1 MLMLERLA
9 RFVVGAPRLVLGAAL
24 LLAVAAAVF
33 GLPVTTHLAA
43 GGQQDPTS
51 ESARVAQILVEKF
64 GISDQSLVLM
74 LTSDKGAKTPTV
86 ARVASELEGELRRS
100 GVVLNL
106 ASAWNAP
113 PSVAAEL
120 FSKDGKSGMIVAGL
134 IGGEND
140 AQKHAAT
147 LIKSLGHDRDGVSV
161 RAGGM
166 ATVYSQITR
175 QTERDLMTMELIAI
189 PVTFVA
195 LVSIF
200 GGLNAALL
208 PLVVGLFS
216 ILGSMSILRALTYFT
231 DVSVFSLNLTI
242 AMGLGL
248 AIDYSLLIINRYREE
263 VATGL
268 GREDALV
275 LTMRTSGRTVLFAA
289 LTVALA
295 LVSLLLFPMYFLR
308 SFAYAGVAVV
318 AMGAVAALLIVPAV
332 ITLLGDHIDAL
343 NITTLIRRIM
353 HRPEPV
359 PMAISETFW
368 YRAAKRV
375 MAHAVPIAV
384 AIAAVLLFLGGPF
397 LGLKLGFPDDRTLP
411 ASASARQVGDELRAN
426 FNNDDATN
434 LSIIVEHVTGPA
446 QQQLDG
452 YAADLSRVRDVATV
466 SAPTGAYV
474 NGNKIGPA
482 MMPTG
487 IKDGTAL
494 FTVQTTAGEYTA
506 AAKRQLDVLHAIP
519 VPGGRDALLGG
530 GAQLNHDA
538 VNGILSRLPWVMGII
553 ATVTFA
559 LLFMLTGSVVL
570 PLKALVLNVL
580 SLTAT
585 FGALVW
591 IFQQG
596 HLDALGTEPT
606 GTITS
611 NMPILMFCIA
621 FGLSMDYEVFLMSR
635 IREYWMNSSRT
646 RADNDESVAL
656 GVARTGR
663 VITAAAVIMSI
674 SFGAL
679 IAAQVSFMRMFGAGL
694 TIAILMDASVIR
706 MLLVPAFMR
715 IMGRLNWWAP
725 PALARW
731 HARWGITDE
740 PLERNAYAS

>member
-1 MLMLERLA
+1 MLERLT

-24 LLAVAAAVF
+24 LVAVAAAVF
-33 GLPVTTHLAA
+33 GLPVARHLAA

-51 ESARVAQILVEKF
+51 ESARVAQILVDKF

-74 LTSDKGAKTPTV
+74 LSSDQGAKSPAVTKV
-86 ARVASELEGELRRS
+86 AGELEAELRRS

-106 ASAWNAP
+106 TSAWNAP
-113 PSVAAEL
+113 PPVAAEL
-120 FSKDGKSGMIVAGL
+120 FSKGGKSGMIVAGL

-140 AQKHAAT
+140 AQKHAGA

-166 ATVYSQITR
+166 ATVYGQITK

-216 ILGSMSILRALTYFT
+216 IFGAMSVLRALTYFT
-231 DVSVFSLNLTI
+231 DVSIFSLNLTI

-263 VATGL
+263 VASGMT
-268 GREDALV
+268 RDEALV

-295 LVSLLLFPMYFLR
+295 LVSLVLFPMYFLR

-318 AMGAVAALLIVPAV
+318 SVGAVAALVIVPAV
-332 ITLLGDHIDAL
+332 ITLLGDRIDAL
-343 NITTLIRRIM
+343 DIRRLLRRITR
-353 HRPEPV
+353 RPEPV
-359 PMAISETFW
+359 TRDITETFW
-368 YRAAKRV
+368 YRIAKRV
-375 MAHAVPIAV
+375 MGHAVPIAV
-384 AIAAVLLFLGGPF
+384 AIVAALLFLGLPF
-397 LGLKLGFPDDRTLP
+397 LGVKLGFPDDRTLP
-411 ASASARQVGDELRAN
+411 TSASARQVGDEMRTN

-434 LSIIVEHVTGPA
+434 LSVIVEHVTGPA
-446 QQQLDG
+446 RQQLDG
-452 YAADLSRVRDVATV
+452 YAAELSRVQGVTSV

-474 NGNKIGPA
+474 NGNKAGPA
-482 MMPTG
+482 AMQTG
-487 IKDGTAL
+487 IKNDTAL
-494 FTVQTTAGEYTA
+494 FTVQTTVEPYTA
-506 AAKRQLDVLHAIP
+506 AAERQLDALHAIP
-519 VPGGRDALLGG
+519 APGGAHPMIGG
-530 GAQLNHDA
+530 GAQLDRDA
-538 VNGILSRLPWVMGII
+538 VNGILSRLPWVLGII
-553 ATVTFA
+553 AVVTFA

-570 PLKALVLNVL
+570 PLKALVLNVI

-596 HLDALGTEPT
+596 HLGALGTAPT

-611 NMPILMFCIA
+611 NMPVLMFCIA

-635 IREYWMNSSRT
+635 IREYWMNSGRT

-674 SFGAL
+674 SFAAL
-679 IAAQVSFMRMFGAGL
+679 IAAQVSFMRMFGTGL
-694 TIAILMDASVIR
+694 TIAILMDATIIR

-725 PALARW
+725 PALVRW

-740 PLERNAYAS
+740 PLEENAYAS

>member
-1 MLMLERLA
+1 MLERLT
-9 RFVVGAPRLVLGAAL
+9 RFVVAAPRLVLGAAL
-24 LLAVAAAVF
+24 LIAVAAAVF
-33 GLPVTTHLAA
+33 GLPVTSHLAA

-51 ESARVAQILVEKF
+51 ESARVARILVEKF
-64 GISDQSLVLM
+64 GISEQSLVLM
-74 LTSDKGAKTPTV
+74 LSSDQGARSPATTKV
-86 ARVASELEGELRRS
+86 AGELEGELRRS

-113 PSVAAEL
+113 PPVAAGL

-140 AQKHAAT
+140 AQKHAT
-147 LIKSLGHDRDGVSV
+147 RLIKTLGHDRDGVSV

-166 ATVYSQITR
+166 ATIYGQINK
-175 QTERDLMTMELIAI
+175 QTERDLMTMESIAI

-195 LVSIF
+195 LVAIF

-208 PLVVGLFS
+208 PLVVGVFS
-216 ILGSMSILRALTYFT
+216 IVGSMSILRALSYFT
-231 DVSVFSLNLTI
+231 DVSIFSLNLTI

-263 VATGL
+263 VAAGMA
-268 GREDALV
+268 REDALV

-289 LTVALA
+289 LTVALS
-295 LVSLLLFPMYFLR
+295 LVSLVLFPMYFLR

-318 AMGAVAALLIVPAV
+318 GMGAVAALFIVPAV
-332 ITLLGDHIDAL
+332 ITLLGDRIDAL
-343 NITTLIRRIM
+343 NIRPFFRRILR
-353 HRPEPV
+353 RPEPV
-359 PMAISETFW
+359 AAAITDTFW
-368 YRAAKRV
+368 YRTAKHV
-375 MAHAVPIAV
+375 MAQAVPV
-384 AIAAVLLFLGGPF
+384 ALAIVAMLLLLGSPF
-397 LGLKLGFPDDRTLP
+397 LHVKLGFPDDRTLP
-411 ASASARQVGDELRAN
+411 ASASARQVGDQLRTN

-434 LSIIVEHVTGPA
+434 LSIVVEHVKGPGSR
-446 QQQLDG
+446 QLDG
-452 YAADLSRVRDVATV
+452 YAAALSRVQGVAAV

-474 NGNKIGPA
+474 NGNKAGPA
-482 MMPTG
+482 LTPTG
-487 IKDGTAL
+487 INDGTGL
-494 FTVQTTAGEYTA
+494 FTVRTTAQQYTA
-506 AAKRQLDVLHAIP
+506 GAKRQLDALHAIP
-519 VPGGRDALLGG
+519 APAGTDALFGG
-530 GAQLNHDA
+530 GAQLDRDA
-538 VNGILSRLPWVMGII
+538 VNGILSRLPWVLSII
-553 ATVTFA
+553 AVVTFA

-570 PLKALVLNVL
+570 PLKALVLNLL

-596 HLDALGTEPT
+596 HLGALGTDPT

-635 IREYWMNSSRT
+635 IREYWMNSCRT

-694 TIAILMDASVIR
+694 TIAILMDATVIR
-706 MLLVPAFMR
+706 MLVVPAFMR
-715 IMGRLNWWAP
+715 ILGRLNWWAP

-740 PLERNAYAS
+740 PLEQNAYAS

>member
-1 MLMLERLA
+1 MLERLA
-9 RFVVGAPRLVLGAAL
+9 QFVVGAPRLVLGAAL
-24 LLAVAAAVF
+24 LVAVAAAVF

-74 LTSDKGAKTPTV
+74 LSSDEGAKTTVV
-86 ARVASELEGELRRS
+86 ARVAGELEGELRRS

-140 AQKHAAT
+140 AQKHAAR

-175 QTERDLMTMELIAI
+175 QTERDLMTMELIAV

-208 PLVVGLFS
+208 PLVMGLFS
-216 ILGSMSILRALTYFT
+216 ILGSMSVLRALTYFT

-263 VATGL
+263 VAAGL
-268 GREDALV
+268 PREDALV

-295 LVSLLLFPMYFLR
+295 LVSLVLFPMYFLR
-308 SFAYAGVAVV
+308 SFAYAGVGVV

-332 ITLLGDHIDAL
+332 ITLLGDRIDAL
-343 NITTLIRRIM
+343 NIVTLTRRIVR
-353 HRPEPV
+353 RPEPV

-368 YRAAKRV
+368 YRTAKRV

-384 AIAAVLLFLGGPF
+384 AIVAVLLFLGWPF
-397 LGLKLGFPDDRTLP
+397 LGVKLGFPDDRTLP

-446 QQQLDG
+446 RQLDG
-452 YAADLSRVRDVATV
+452 YAADLSHVRDVATV
-466 SAPTGAYV
+466 SAPTGTYV
-474 NGNKIGPA
+474 KGNKVGPA
-482 MMPTG
+482 TMHTG
-487 IKDGTAL
+487 IKDDTAL

-506 AAKRQLDVLHAIP
+506 AAKRQLDALHAIP
-519 VPGGRDALLGG
+519 APGGTNALIGG
-530 GAQLNHDA
+530 GAQLNRDA
-538 VNGILSRLPWVMGII
+538 VNGILSRLPWVLGII

-570 PLKALVLNVL
+570 PLKALVLNIL

-694 TIAILMDASVIR
+694 TIAILMDATIIR

-725 PALARW
+725 PPLARW

-740 PLERNAYAS
+740 PLDRNAYAS

>member
-1 MLMLERLA
+1 MLKRMT

-24 LLAVAAAVF
+24 LVAVAAAVF
-33 GLPVTTHLAA
+33 GLPVARHLAA

-51 ESARVAQILVEKF
+51 ESARAAQVLVEKF

-74 LTSDKGAKTPTV
+74 LGSDQGAKAPKV
-86 ARVASELEGELRRS
+86 AKVAGELEGELRRS

-106 ASAWNAP
+106 TSAWSAP
-113 PSVAAEL
+113 PPAAAQL

-140 AQKHAAT
+140 AQKHAAR
-147 LIKSLGHDRDGVSV
+147 LIKILGHDRDGVSV

-166 ATVYSQITR
+166 ATVYSQITK
-175 QTERDLMTMELIAI
+175 QTERDLLTMELIAI

-208 PLVVGLFS
+208 PLVVGVFS
-216 ILGSMSILRALTYFT
+216 ILGAMSVLRALTYFT
-231 DVSVFSLNLTI
+231 DVSIFSLNLTV

-263 VATGL
+263 VAAGMT
-268 GREDALV
+268 REDALV

-295 LVSLLLFPMYFLR
+295 LVSLVLFPMYFLR

-318 AMGAVAALLIVPAV
+318 GVGAVAALLIVPAV
-332 ITLLGDHIDAL
+332 ITLLGDRIDAL
-343 NITTLIRRIM
+343 NIRTVIRRVAR
-353 HRPEPV
+353 RPEPAAV
-359 PMAISETFW
+359 AITDTLW
-368 YRAAKRV
+368 YRIAKRV
-375 MAHAVPIAV
+375 MAHAVPVAV
-384 AIAAVLLFLGGPF
+384 AIVAALLFLGLPF
-397 LGLKLGFPDDRTLP
+397 LDVKLGFPDDRTLP
-411 ASASARQVGDELRAN
+411 ASASARQVGTELRTN

-434 LSIIVEHVTGPA
+434 LSIIVEHATGPA
-446 QQQLDG
+446 LQKQKLER
-452 YAADLSRVRDVATV
+452 YAADLSRVQGVTTV

-474 NGNKIGPA
+474 NGTKVGPA
-482 MMPTG
+482 AMQTG
-487 IKDGTAL
+487 IKGDTAL
-494 FTVQTTAGEYTA
+494 FTVQTAAGQYTA
-506 AAKRQLDVLHAIP
+506 AAGRQLDALHAIP
-519 VPGGRDALLGG
+519 APGGAHPLIGG
-530 GAQLNHDA
+530 GAQLDRDA
-538 VNGILSRLPWVMGII
+538 VDGILSRLPWVLGII
-553 ATVTFA
+553 AVVTFA

-596 HLDALGTEPT
+596 HLGAFGTEPT

-621 FGLSMDYEVFLMSR
+621 FGLSMDYEVFLISR
-635 IREYWMNSSRT
+635 IREYYVNSGRT

-663 VITAAAVIMSI
+663 VITAAAVILSI
-674 SFGAL
+674 SFAAL
-679 IAAQVSFMRMFGAGL
+679 IAAQVSFMRMFGTGL
-694 TIAILMDASVIR
+694 TIAILMDATIIR

-725 PALARW
+725 PALVRW

-740 PLERNAYAS
+740 PLDQSVYAS

>member
-1 MLMLERLA
+1 MLERLT

-24 LLAVAAAVF
+24 LVAVAAAVF
-33 GLPVTTHLAA
+33 GLPVARHLAA

-51 ESARVAQILVEKF
+51 ESARVAQTLVDKF

-74 LTSDKGAKTPTV
+74 LSSEQGAKTPAV
-86 ARVASELEGELRRS
+86 AKVAGELEAELRRS

-106 ASAWNAP
+106 TSAWNAP
-113 PSVAAEL
+113 PPVAAEL

-134 IGGEND
+134 VGGEND
-140 AQKHAAT
+140 AQKHAAS

-166 ATVYSQITR
+166 ATVYGQITK
-175 QTERDLMTMELIAI
+175 QTERDLLTMELIAI

-195 LVSIF
+195 LVAIF

-216 ILGSMSILRALTYFT
+216 IFGAMSVLRALTYFT
-231 DVSVFSLNLTI
+231 DVSIFSLNLTI

-263 VATGL
+263 VASGMS
-268 GREDALV
+268 RDEALV

-295 LVSLLLFPMYFLR
+295 LVSLVLFPMYFLR

-318 AMGAVAALLIVPAV
+318 SVGAVAALVIVPAV
-332 ITLLGDHIDAL
+332 ITLLGDRIDAL
-343 NITTLIRRIM
+343 DIRRFVRRVTR
-353 HRPEPV
+353 RPEPV
-359 PMAISETFW
+359 ARDITETFW
-368 YRAAKRV
+368 YRIAKRV
-375 MAHAVPIAV
+375 MAHAIPIAV
-384 AIAAVLLFLGGPF
+384 AIVAALLFLGLPF
-397 LGLKLGFPDDRTLP
+397 LDVQLGFPDDRTLP
-411 ASASARQVGDELRAN
+411 ASASARQVGDELRTN
-426 FNNDDATN
+426 YSNDDATN
-434 LSIIVEHVTGPA
+434 LSVIVEHVTEPA
-446 QQQLDG
+446 RQQLDG
-452 YAADLSRVRDVATV
+452 YAAELSRVQGVSSV

-474 NGNKIGPA
+474 NGNKAGPA
-482 MMPTG
+482 AMHTG
-487 IKDGTAL
+487 IKNDTAL
-494 FTVQTTAGEYTA
+494 FTVQTKIEPYTA
-506 AAKRQLDVLHAIP
+506 AAERQLDALHAIP
-519 VPGGRDALLGG
+519 APGGAHPMIGG
-530 GAQLNHDA
+530 GAQLDRDA
-538 VNGILSRLPWVMGII
+538 VNGILSRLPWVLGII
-553 ATVTFA
+553 AVVTFA

-570 PLKALVLNVL
+570 PLKALVLNVI

-596 HLDALGTEPT
+596 HLGALGTAPT

-611 NMPILMFCIA
+611 NMPVLMFCIA

-635 IREYWMNSSRT
+635 IREYWMNSGRT

-674 SFGAL
+674 SFAAL
-679 IAAQVSFMRMFGAGL
+679 IAAQVSFMRMFGTGL
-694 TIAILMDASVIR
+694 TIAILMDATIIR

-715 IMGRLNWWAP
+715 ILGRLNWWAP
-725 PALARW
+725 AALVRW

-740 PLERNAYAS
+740 PLEENAYAS